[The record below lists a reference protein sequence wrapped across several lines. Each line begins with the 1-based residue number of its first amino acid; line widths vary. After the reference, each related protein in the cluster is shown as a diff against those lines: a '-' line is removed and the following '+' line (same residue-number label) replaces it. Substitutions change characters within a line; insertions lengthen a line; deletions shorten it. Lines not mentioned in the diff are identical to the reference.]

1 MSASFKDVTIV
12 DLDVGKTTW
21 SRVHSSMRT
30 LYLKLSRDPDQAWT
44 RFFFEERALRV
55 ELKRHGLW
63 IEEGYIVF
71 DCLLNDVDSHH
82 LPDFRLSVAYAN
94 QQCHELVETQRLLR
108 EQTQED
114 TRIEQQELAA
124 LRARIRGDR
133 ETNPAATALES
144 RNDAPPADT
153 PPAAHDADASD
164 SEFEARRNDWR
175 SRFRAALALAS
186 RKKEPDHGND

>member
-12 DLDVGKTTW
+12 DLDVSKTTW

-44 RFFFEERALRV
+44 RFFFEERASRV

-108 EQTQED
+108 EQTQAD

-124 LRARIRGDR
+124 LRTRIRGDR
-133 ETNPAATALES
+133 ELSPAATVPMPISDVAPVETP
-144 RNDAPPADT
+144 PPAPSADT
-153 PPAAHDADASD
+153 SD
-164 SEFEARRNDWR
+164 REFEARRNDWR
-175 SRFRAALALAS
+175 SRFRAALAVAS
-186 RKKEPDHGND
+186 RKKEPDRGNG